1 MTTASSV
8 MGDARYEV
16 IPLTV
21 QPEGDTFMV
30 GSAQLGAFY
39 QFPPEAIDLLD
50 RLREGATLDDIRRD
64 LRAGGDADELDLVDF
79 VSTLEEI
86 GFVRQSGTPGQTNA
100 VAPPSRTI
108 SFSVAPRTAALFF
121 SRPAAAAY
129 VLLAVTAVACAVR
142 FPVAR
147 LHTDAFFIEDHLAA
161 TLVLLLAL
169 SSAATGLHELGHLLA
184 AARRG
189 VTSHL
194 GFGTRLW
201 NVVFEADLSG
211 IFSLP
216 REQRYLPLAAGM
228 IVDLLVVSV
237 VTILIATLH
246 LVSAPT
252 FLIALLQALVLQI
265 AVTIVWQFNLFLRTD
280 VYFLLSNWS
289 GHPNLDGAARQYI
302 AATMHSLTSGRF
314 GRREETATPPRFFR
328 MVKSFVALWVVGRVL
343 SLAMLIFVVLPT
355 LVRYAERAW
364 RTIHDPAAPAGRGLD
379 AALFAG
385 ISTLLIALGLL
396 LWLLPKF
403 KGRGARISK

>member
-1 MTTASSV
+1 MTDSPV
-8 MGDARYEV
+8 KGDARYEV

-21 QPEGDTFMV
+21 QPEGDAFMV
-30 GSAQLGAFY
+30 GSPQLGAFY
-39 QFPPEAIDLLD
+39 QFPPEAVSLID
-50 RLREGATLDDIRRD
+50 RLRDGATPDDIRRE
-64 LRAGGDADELDLVDF
+64 LSAGRDVEEFDVVDF
-79 VSTLEEI
+79 VATLEEI
-86 GFVRQSGTPGQTNA
+86 GFVRPLGAPSPTNA
-100 VAPPSRTI
+100 VSRPPRTI
-108 SFSVAPRTAALFF
+108 SFSVTPRTAALFF
-121 SRPAAAAY
+121 SRPAAVAY
-129 VLLAVTAVACAVR
+129 VLLAVTAAACAVR

-194 GFGTRLW
+194 GIGTRLW

-228 IVDLLVVSV
+228 IVDLLVASA
-237 VTILIATLH
+237 VTILITTLH
-246 LVSAPT
+246 LMGAPH
-252 FLIALLQALVLQI
+252 FPIALLQALVLQI
-265 AVTIVWQFNLFLRTD
+265 AVTVAWQFNLFLRTD

-289 GHPNLDGAARQYI
+289 GHPNLDGAAREYI
-302 AATMHSLTSGRF
+302 AATIHSLTASRF
-314 GRREETATPPRFFR
+314 GYPQDTATPPRFLR
-328 MVKSFVALWVVGRVL
+328 MVRSFVSLWIVGRVL
-343 SLAMLIFVVLPT
+343 SLATLLFVVLPT
-355 LVRYAERAW
+355 LARYAERAW

-385 ISTLLIALGLL
+385 ISALLVALGLL

-403 KGRGARISK
+403 KGRGSRISR